1 MTISEQAYTKI
12 IQLIQEGESL
22 DALDLEAFY
31 SWVEASYEALMF
43 DPVQQERFA
52 EYCGSSCD
60 STSMRLC
67 GVWMLKQ
74 SLFAAKEAPEE
85 DYPRTFLSGP

>member
-1 MTISEQAYTKI
+1 MTISEQAYTEI
-12 IQLIQEGESL
+12 IKLIQEGETL
-22 DALDLEAFY
+22 DASDLEAFY

-60 STSMRLC
+60 STSMRPC
-67 GVWMLKQ
+67 GVWLLKQ
-74 SLFAAKEAPEE
+74 SLFAAEEAP
-85 DYPRTFLSGP
+85 DNYAPTSSQV